1 MIRPTIRPLALVGA
15 ALALTLV
22 LAACASA
29 TGTVGTATS
38 APTAAPASSAP
49 TTAPTSAPTTAPTTA
64 ASVAPTED
72 SGGTTGTAVSIKD
85 FSFNPAAS
93 TAKVGQEV
101 TWTNGGSAPH
111 TVTFDTGGVDSGTL
125 SAGST
130 FKHTF
135 DAAGKFTYHCS
146 IHSAMQATITVSP

>member
-1 MIRPTIRPLALVGA
+1 MIRPTIRPLARVGA
-15 ALALTLV
+15 ALVLTLT

-29 TGTVGTATS
+29 TGTAGTATS

-49 TTAPTSAPTTAPTTA
+49 TTAPTTA
-64 ASVAPTED
+64 ASVAPSEA
-72 SGGTTGTAVSIKD
+72 SGGATATAVSIKD
-85 FSFNPAAS
+85 FSFDPAGL

-101 TWTNGGSAPH
+101 TWTNAGSAPH
-111 TVTFDTGGVDSGTL
+111 TVTFDTGGVESGTL

-135 DAAGKFTYHCS
+135 DAAGTFTYHCS
-146 IHSAMQATITVSP
+146 IHGAMQATITVSQ